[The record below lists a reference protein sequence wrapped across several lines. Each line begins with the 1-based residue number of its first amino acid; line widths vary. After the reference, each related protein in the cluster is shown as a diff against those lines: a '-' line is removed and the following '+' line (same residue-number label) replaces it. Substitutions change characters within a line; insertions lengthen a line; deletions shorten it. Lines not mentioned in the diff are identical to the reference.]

1 MTSTKNKTLLIISN
15 IPSEN
20 TKALADAAVCGAS
33 LAEIKGIEVKHLNPF
48 KASAEDVIQCDAIL
62 LGTTENFGYM
72 SGAMKDFFDR
82 IFYPCLE
89 HTEALPYAI
98 YIRAGLDGTGTEIAM
113 QKIISG
119 LKWKQVQDVLICQGD
134 FKDEF
139 IDQVEELGTSMA
151 AGLELGIF

>member
-1 MTSTKNKTLLIISN
+1 MAHEKKLLIVSN
-15 IPSEN
+15 TPSKN
-20 TKALADAAVCGAS
+20 TQVLADAALRGAS
-33 LAEIKGIEVKHLNPF
+33 NTDIKGVQIQHLTPF
-48 KASAEDVIQCDAIL
+48 EATAKDVMSCDAII

-119 LKWKQVQDVLICQGD
+119 LKWKQAQDLLLCHGE

-139 IDQVEELGTSMA
+139 IDKVEELGMSMA
-151 AGLELGIF
+151 IGLEMGIF

>member
-1 MTSTKNKTLLIISN
+1 MSINKKLLIVAN
-15 IPSEN
+15 TPSVN
-20 TKALADAAVCGAS
+20 TQSLVNAAVRGAS
-33 LAEIKGIEVKHLNPF
+33 HTDIKGVQVKQLTPF
-48 KASAEDVIQCDAIL
+48 ETHPDDVMNCDAIL

-82 IFYPCLE
+82 IFYPCIE

-119 LKWKQVQDVLICQGD
+119 LKWKQVQDLVLCQGD
-134 FKDEF
+134 YKDEF
-139 IDQVEELGTSMA
+139 EQQIEELGMSMA
-151 AGLELGIF
+151 IGLEMGIF

>member
-1 MTSTKNKTLLIISN
+1 MATNKILLIVSN
-15 IPSEN
+15 TPSPN
-20 TKALADAAVCGAS
+20 TQALADAAVRGAS
-33 LAEIKGIEVKHLNPF
+33 HTDINNIDVKHLTPF
-48 KASAEDVIQCDAIL
+48 NVTPDDVMNCDAIL

-98 YIRAGLDGTGTEIAM
+98 FIRAGLDGTGTEIAM

-119 LKWKQVQDVLICQGD
+119 LKWKQVQDVLVCQGE

-139 IDQVEELGTSMA
+139 VDQVEELGTSMA
-151 AGLELGIF
+151 AGLEMGIF

>member
-1 MTSTKNKTLLIISN
+1 MSNKKQLLIVSN
-15 IPSEN
+15 TPSTN
-20 TKALADAAVCGAS
+20 TQALADAAVRGAS
-33 LAEIKGIEVKHLNPF
+33 HADIGNIEVIYHSPF
-48 KASAEDVIQCDAIL
+48 DATAEDVMNCDAIL

-98 YIRAGLDGTGTEIAM
+98 FIRAGLDGTGTEIAM

-119 LKWKQVQDVLICQGD
+119 LKWKQVQDLLLCHGE

-139 IDQVEELGTSMA
+139 VDQVEELGMSMA
-151 AGLELGIF
+151 AGLEMGIF

>member
-1 MTSTKNKTLLIISN
+1 MAEAAVRGAKHPEISN
-15 IPSEN
+15 VEVQHLSPF
-20 TKALADAAVCGAS
+20 DATP
-33 LAEIKGIEVKHLNPF
+33 K
-48 KASAEDVIQCDAIL
+48 DVMDCDAIL

-98 YIRAGLDGTGTEIAM
+98 YIRAGLDGRGTEIAM

-119 LKWKQVQDVLICQGD
+119 LKWKQVQDLLLCHGEY
-134 FKDEF
+134 KAEF
-139 IDQVEELGTSMA
+139 VDQVEELGISMA
-151 AGLELGIF
+151 AGLDAGIF

>member
-1 MTSTKNKTLLIISN
+1 MSEPKKLLIVSN
-15 IPSEN
+15 TPSPN
-20 TKALADAAVCGAS
+20 TQKLADAAIRGAS
-33 LAEIKGIEVKHLNPF
+33 NTDIEGVQIQHLTPF
-48 KASAEDVIQCDAIL
+48 DATPDDVMSCDAIL

-119 LKWKQVQDVLICQGD
+119 LKWKQVQDLVLCHGEY
-134 FKDEF
+134 KKEF
-139 IDQVEELGTSMA
+139 EDQIDELGMSMA
-151 AGLELGIF
+151 AGLEMGIF

>member
-1 MTSTKNKTLLIISN
+1 MVQAKKLLIVSN
-15 IPSEN
+15 TPSPN
-20 TKALADAAVCGAS
+20 TQALADAAIRGAS
-33 LAEIKGIEVKHLNPF
+33 NTDISGVQIQHLTPF
-48 KASAEDVIQCDAIL
+48 EATADDVMSCDAIL

-89 HTEALPYAI
+89 QTEALPYAI

-119 LKWKQVQDVLICQGD
+119 LKWKQVQDLLLCQGE
-134 FKDEF
+134 FKDDF
-139 IDQVEELGTSMA
+139 IDQVEELGMSMA